1 MGANGPNLGHGDRG
15 SRSPPAAGAA
25 LTVPASAKPTAGEHG
40 EGEGIRV
47 CLQCDE
53 NWKKLQGNACLA
65 RAGTL
70 DAADI

>member
-1 MGANGPNLGHGDRG
+1 MARTLVTAIAAAGLLA
-15 SRSPPAAGAA
+15 AAGAA

-53 NWKKLQGNACLA
+53 NWRKLQGNACLA